1 MEAAVVNT
9 NRPTS
14 SNFAHSP
21 EQRGDTL
28 ADQLKQISLE
38 AGAERHLGSSSG
50 ISFAKLTQAVLR
62 RLSPDQEAFV
72 FDCDVNEDQQH
83 DAMFMPELVPNIN
96 STLIDIDTPVFNDS
110 GVNQMI
116 DVHEGSGAI
125 DLALLE
131 PSHVNRLLEFYFAH
145 SHTLYPIIRQNEFTS
160 MLWKI
165 YSDPLDPS
173 SQSPLW
179 LYRVWMILAIGSTTY
194 SSVSL
199 VDESE
204 SVQFFNK
211 AMTYFEPAMG
221 CGDLVS
227 YSFFNKI
234 GPNTWLLVGIAA
246 RMATGMGLHTSDT
259 YTSLPVDVAEFQK
272 RLFFSLY
279 MMDRVVSMALG
290 RPFAIQ
296 DHDIDIGC
304 FSDVD
309 DEQIHPDGIIPSNR
323 LEPSSMAVP
332 LHILGLRNIASDIGN
347 RVHSIKGSQE
357 QSPEEKEQTIQSI
370 HKRLIEWRRSMPFP
384 LPDLQ
389 QKVPHLCT
397 SWFDFNYYT
406 HVIMLYRPS
415 PLYRTLNL
423 PKVRILADAS
433 AMAIRQAISMH
444 RQNRFSYNWLNLL
457 AVFNSALSLMFS
469 TTAQPDQLSLVLERT
484 NAIDD
489 LELAIEL
496 LEAFDKKFPSAK
508 KIQRMIQVVVAKLR
522 MHAIPE
528 D

>member
-1 MEAAVVNT
+1 MEAAVMNT

-21 EQRGDTL
+21 GQRRDTL

-72 FDCDVNEDQQH
+72 FDCDVNEDQER
-83 DAMFMPELVPNIN
+83 DAMFMPELIPSIN

-110 GVNQMI
+110 GANRMI
-116 DVHEGSGAI
+116 DVHEDSGAI

-131 PSHVNRLLEFYFAH
+131 PSYVNRLLEFYFAH
-145 SHTLYPIIRQNEFTS
+145 SHTLYPIIRQKEFTS
-160 MLWKI
+160 MLWKV
-165 YSDPLDPS
+165 YSDPIDPS
-173 SQSPLW
+173 SQSPLC
-179 LYRVWMILAIGSTTY
+179 LYRIWVILAIGSTTY

-221 CGDLVS
+221 CGDLAALEVLMLQVS

-246 RMATGMGLHTSDT
+246 RMATG
-259 YTSLPVDVAEFQK
+259 
-272 RLFFSLY
+272 
-279 MMDRVVSMALG
+279 

-296 DHDIDIGC
+296 DHDIDIGY

-309 DEQIHPDGIIPSNR
+309 DEQIHPDGIMPSNR

-522 MHAIPE
+522 MHAIPT

>member
-1 MEAAVVNT
+1 MEAAVMNT

-14 SNFAHSP
+14 SNFALSP
-21 EQRGDTL
+21 GQRRDTL

-72 FDCDVNEDQQH
+72 FDCDVNEDQER
-83 DAMFMPELVPNIN
+83 DAMFMPELIPSIN

-110 GVNQMI
+110 GANRMI
-116 DVHEGSGAI
+116 DVHEDSGAI

-131 PSHVNRLLEFYFAH
+131 PSYVNRLLEFYFAH
-145 SHTLYPIIRQNEFTS
+145 SHTLYPIIRQKEFTS

-165 YSDPLDPS
+165 YSDPIDPS

-179 LYRVWMILAIGSTTY
+179 LYRIWVILAIGSTTY

-221 CGDLVS
+221 CGDL
-227 YSFFNKI
+227 Y
-234 GPNTWLLVGIAA
+234 
-246 RMATGMGLHTSDT
+246 
-259 YTSLPVDVAEFQK
+259 
-272 RLFFSLY
+272 
-279 MMDRVVSMALG
+279 
-290 RPFAIQ
+290 
-296 DHDIDIGC
+296 

-309 DEQIHPDGIIPSNR
+309 DEQIHPDGIMPSNR

-484 NAIDD
+484 NAIGD

-522 MHAIPE
+522 MHAIPT